1 MVGPVWAQRISQVL
15 IAPRDR
21 DPYVSLCTC
30 FTFWGNSLQKCL
42 YWSGQNLPCSPFNL
56 ILMLWTSAWCRKWTE
71 QTKQKFFTQKK
82 NTIKIKMQD
91 ETTQK
96 AKQNKANKSIGN
108 ICKHEQRRRM
118 RGDEK
123 EWRRLR
129 KEGYCYLQRHSRTY
143 TPSRNLECLG
153 EIHSTSEE
161 LNRIHIFTQVSQ
173 FIWHQKLLESSMI
186 ELEHHCISDTKPK
199 MLICAASTSEDCLI

>member
-1 MVGPVWAQRISQVL
+1 MSLCVP
-15 IAPRDR
+15 
-21 DPYVSLCTC
+21 VSLFGETLCKSVYTDQGRIYHAPPLTSSSC
-30 FTFWGNSLQKCL
+30 CEPRPDAGSGPNRPNRNSLHK
-42 YWSGQNLPCSPFNL
+42 
-56 ILMLWTSAWCRKWTE
+56 
-71 QTKQKFFTQKK
+71 KK